1 MTVSIYFE
9 SNDLAVFHG
18 SGVLTREEVDQA
30 KHVLHEH
37 MVHHGQMRVLIVIA
51 SDFQN
56 LQAFV
61 QWDDIELDKDIQ
73 KNVSRMAIVGD
84 LRWRDSALLFF
95 MSAVSSFPMEFFS
108 ADHEVL
114 ARAWLDC

>member
-9 SNDLAVFHG
+9 SPNLAVFHG
-18 SGVLTREEVDQA
+18 SGVLKREEVDEA

-37 MVHHGQMRVLIVIA
+37 MMQHGPMRVMIQIDP
-51 SDFQN
+51 DFQN
-56 LQAFV
+56 LEAFV

-73 KNVSRMAIVGD
+73 KHVIRMAIVGN
-84 LRWRDSALLFF
+84 LRWRDSAMLFF
-95 MSAVSSFPMEFFS
+95 ISAVSKFPMEFFS

-114 ARAWLDC
+114 ARAWLES

>member
-1 MTVSIYFE
+1 MTVSLYFE
-9 SNDLAVFHG
+9 SPQLAVFHG
-18 SGVLTREEVDQA
+18 SGVLKREEVDEV
-30 KHVLHEH
+30 KHALHEYV
-37 MVHHGQMRVLIVIA
+37 MKHGPVRVMIQIDP
-51 SDFQN
+51 DFQN
-56 LQAFV
+56 LEAFV

-73 KNVSRMAIVGD
+73 KHVIRMAIVGN

-114 ARAWLDC
+114 ARAWLES